1 MRHSKRAVTVLILSA
16 LLAGTFSCGNAT
28 GKDTD
33 SIPADVTTE
42 APKPV
47 GYPYYEGADLGGK
60 EFTVYNV
67 KKRSLEYDLRY
78 ST

>member
-1 MRHSKRAVTVLILSA
+1 MRYSKRVITALILSA
-16 LLAGTFSCGNAT
+16 LIAGTFACGDAT
-28 GKDTD
+28 VKDPD